1 MKFTW
6 QPAITALWCTW
17 HKSICSIPQP
27 AVTVHNSPGHSSMS
41 FKYTH
46 DWELEGSMQA
56 SVDWVKFR
64 ITSGEWNVVYNSTG
78 WNSGL
83 HTRSC
88 AVFHT
93 RNTGRQDRWRSSM
106 LWKQALGW
114 TGACLGTQIR
124 VRDCSNKQ
132 EIWGRMGYSW
142 KKGPKPVREL
152 HWVPAS
158 G

>member
-17 HKSICSIPQP
+17 HKSLCSIPQP
-27 AVTVHNSPGHSSMS
+27 AVTVHNSPAHSSVS
-41 FKYTH
+41 FKCTH
-46 DWELEGSMQA
+46 DWELDGTMQ
-56 SVDWVKFR
+56 VDSVKFR
-64 ITSGEWNVVYNSTG
+64 ITSGEWNVVCNSTG
-78 WNSGL
+78 WNSEL

-93 RNTGRQDRWRSSM
+93 RNTGRQDRWKLITR
-106 LWKQALGW
+106 WKQAPRW
-114 TGACLGTQIR
+114 TGACLGMQIK

-132 EIWGRMGYSW
+132 EIQDRMGYSW
-142 KKGPKPVREL
+142 RKEPQPVREL
-152 HWVPAS
+152 HWVPAV